1 MNELEKIKNSP
12 YSYIRNHYEK
22 MYPCVGSKVFSIL
35 SLVPVSLII
44 PKIMR
49 NNKEVRVHLN
59 LLWLSGSGL
68 GKSSLCREFEK
79 ITYNP
84 LSTNKMTTA
93 RLYHELNKR
102 SGNRVSLIVEDV
114 SVWFME
120 EDKIKFLEGVTGEEE
135 KVSHETMKNIKKSVN
150 HVDLVAFCSGTPEN
164 ITNQRIKTGILR
176 RFSPLIIYLSS
187 EENNQI
193 IDFINNNMGVEG
205 NLNSSEPI
213 INFYKELFEIQ
224 EGNHLEISPI
234 QGYIFPDHIKEE
246 INRFMKEITSIM
258 HKKFGVSSAT
268 ETEEVYRF
276 LVSHAF
282 LNIFKK
288 KEKGLIKDN
297 KIIIDEEDLTIAK
310 ALIQREIAT
319 KNIILTC
326 IEQIDFFN
334 IRTRDQLREWEEKR
348 KRSGKGNIPPEA
360 KLVMETNTK

>member
-1 MNELEKIKNSP
+1 MSELDKIKKNP
-12 YSYIRNHYEK
+12 YTYIRNHYEK
-22 MYPCVGSKVFSIL
+22 MYPCVGSKVFSLL

-49 NNKEVRVHLN
+49 NSKEVRVHIN

-93 RLYHELNKR
+93 RLYHELKQRNGNK
-102 SGNRVSLIVEDV
+102 VSLIVEDV

-176 RFSPLIIYLSS
+176 RFSPLILFLSQ

-193 IDFINNNMGVEG
+193 IDFINKNMGVDG

-213 INFYKELFEIQ
+213 IDFYKQLYEIQ
-224 EGNHLEISPI
+224 EGNNPDMPPI
-234 QGYIFPDHIKEE
+234 IGYIFPEHIKEE
-246 INRFMKEITSIM
+246 INRFMKEITSIA
-258 HKKFGVSSAT
+258 HKKFAVSSAT

-276 LVSHAF
+276 LVAHAF
-282 LNIFKK
+282 LNIFNK
-288 KEKGLIKDN
+288 KEKGLIQDN
-297 KIIIDEEDLTIAK
+297 KLIIDDEDLFIAK
-310 ALIQREIAT
+310 HLISREISA
-319 KNIILTC
+319 KNMILTC
-326 IEQIDFFN
+326 IDQMDFYG
-334 IRTRDQLREWEEKR
+334 IRTRDQLREWEERR
-348 KRSGKGNIPPEA
+348 KKMGKGNIPPEA
-360 KLVMETNTK
+360 KLVMETNLK